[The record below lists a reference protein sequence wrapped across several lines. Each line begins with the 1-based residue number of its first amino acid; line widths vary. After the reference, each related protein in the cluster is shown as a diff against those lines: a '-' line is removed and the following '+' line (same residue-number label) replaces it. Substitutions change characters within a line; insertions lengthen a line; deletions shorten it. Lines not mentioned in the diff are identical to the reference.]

1 MGIDKNDVRGVIHFN
16 CPSSVEAYVQEIGR
30 AGRDGREAHC
40 HLLLNDADVTRL
52 RSYAHAEGVDHVSVR
67 MLVDRVFQEANQDRL
82 MYCSIPEVDE
92 AKYDMS
98 KESMCAVM
106 AMLERKGLLHVCN
119 NTAASVTVAFL
130 TDQMHTL
137 PKICRVVASIVKVG
151 TRNNGQWTF
160 DPCRVANDSGE
171 DLMSVYRTLRMY
183 KTKKILRVDYSKERA
198 LACLVTRKAGSA
210 LIEDEAREISNRLAE
225 LENRKVARIEVLWRI
240 LTEQAKPSWRDCAA
254 SVARK
259 GGSKAAKKQ
268 QHGEGKDGVDADGGA
283 EEGKAGNS
291 NSAGGGKDESDGESE
306 LGGVLAR
313 YFDIE
318 GDEAVEEIL
327 VNNKSGGAEGGDQS
341 SVKAKAQLDRFV
353 RADVISFCNGV
364 ETDNRLLT
372 GRAVARIF
380 HGIQSPAF
388 PSKVATSP
396 ISSDLLKNQQ
406 RCWIGEPLGSYL
418 ITTFAPSR
426 SHFRPNSL

>member
-30 AGRDGREAHC
+30 AGRDGKEAHC
-40 HLLLNDADVTRL
+40 HLLLADADVTRL

-67 MLVDRVFQEANQDRL
+67 MLADRVFQEANQDRL

-119 NTAASVTVAFL
+119 NTAASVTIAFL
-130 TDQMHTL
+130 TDQMHSL

-160 DPCRVANDSGE
+160 DPCKVANDSGE

-198 LACLVTRKAGSA
+198 LACLVTRKAASA
-210 LIEDEAREISNRLAE
+210 SIEDEAREISNRLAE
-225 LENRKVARIEVLWRI
+225 LEKRKVARIEVLWRI

-259 GGSKAAKKQ
+259 GDNKAAKKK
-268 QHGEGKDGVDADGGA
+268 QHEEGKVGMDVDSVA
-283 EEGKAGNS
+283 EEGGDS
-291 NSAGGGKDESDGESE
+291 SAGGGEKEEGGGESE

-327 VNNKSGGAEGGDQS
+327 VNNKSSGAEGDEQS
-341 SVKAKAQLDRFV
+341 SGKAKTPLNRFV

-388 PSKVATSP
+388 PSKVITSP
-396 ISSDLLKNQQ
+396 SLSLIFGRTNRRVGRANPRALIRLS
-406 RCWIGEPLGSYL
+406 PLH
-418 ITTFAPSR
+418 PS
-426 SHFRPNSL
+426 